1 MIGLIKAAEAMVKCL
16 ENEGVKV
23 VFGYPGAAICP
34 FYDELTHSDIHHVL
48 VRREDNA
55 GHAANGY
62 ARISGKPAVC
72 IATSGPGATNLLTAI
87 ATAYADSVPLICI
100 TGQVSTDQIGCDVFQ
115 EVDITGAAEPFV
127 KNSYLIKNASQLPR
141 IFKEAFYIAG
151 SGRNGPVLIDV
162 PVDIQQT
169 MIEFSYPEKVELRTY
184 KPTVKGNSFQIKKVC
199 EALKTSER
207 PLICAGGG
215 VISAKA
221 CGELRELA
229 EKTRIP
235 VVSTM
240 MGLGIFPSEHP
251 LYMGML
257 GMHGVKTANEAVSKC
272 DTMILIGARV
282 GDRAVRSPKFLA
294 KTTKII
300 HIDVDPAEIGK
311 NIPAHIPLVGD
322 CKHILKELTEK
333 LGSAE
338 RADWLA
344 ELSEVKNAVPE
355 EDETEGYVNP
365 KMFIRKLSAKLPDD
379 TICVADVGQNQ
390 IWTCNNFRFKRG
402 RFLTSGGMGTMGYS
416 IPAAVGAKF
425 ASPDSEVV
433 AVCGDG
439 SFQMQMMELATIV
452 QEKIPVKIILMRN
465 NRLGMVRELQT
476 NLYKDNQ
483 TAVHIADGNPD
494 FVALAKSYGIR
505 AERVCTMAEA
515 EAAIENLCSAKEPYL
530 LECNVWRNE
539 STL

>member
-184 KPTVKGNSFQIKKVC
+184 TPTVKGNSFQIKKVC

>member
-127 KNSYLIKNASQLPR
+127 KNSYLIKDASQLPR

-282 GDRAVRSPKFLA
+282 GDRAVSSPKFLA

-530 LECNVWRNE
+530 LECNEWRNE

>member
-1 MIGLIKAAEAMVKCL
+1 MIKAAEAMVKCL

-127 KNSYLIKNASQLPR
+127 KNSYLIKDASQLPR

-282 GDRAVRSPKFLA
+282 GDRAVSSPKFLA

>member
-127 KNSYLIKNASQLPR
+127 KNSYLIKDASQLPR

-215 VISAKA
+215 
-221 CGELRELA
+221 L
-229 EKTRIP
+229 
-235 VVSTM
+235 
-240 MGLGIFPSEHP
+240 
-251 LYMGML
+251 
-257 GMHGVKTANEAVSKC
+257 
-272 DTMILIGARV
+272 
-282 GDRAVRSPKFLA
+282 FLQ
-294 KTTKII
+294 K
-300 HIDVDPAEIGK
+300 
-311 NIPAHIPLVGD
+311 
-322 CKHILKELTEK
+322 
-333 LGSAE
+333 
-338 RADWLA
+338 
-344 ELSEVKNAVPE
+344 
-355 EDETEGYVNP
+355 
-365 KMFIRKLSAKLPDD
+365 
-379 TICVADVGQNQ
+379 
-390 IWTCNNFRFKRG
+390 
-402 RFLTSGGMGTMGYS
+402 
-416 IPAAVGAKF
+416 
-425 ASPDSEVV
+425 
-433 AVCGDG
+433 
-439 SFQMQMMELATIV
+439 
-452 QEKIPVKIILMRN
+452 
-465 NRLGMVRELQT
+465 
-476 NLYKDNQ
+476 
-483 TAVHIADGNPD
+483 
-494 FVALAKSYGIR
+494 
-505 AERVCTMAEA
+505 
-515 EAAIENLCSAKEPYL
+515 
-530 LECNVWRNE
+530 
-539 STL
+539 

>member
-127 KNSYLIKNASQLPR
+127 KNSYLIKDASQLPR

-402 RFLTSGGMGTMGYS
+402 RFLTSGGHYGVLHTCGGGS
-416 IPAAVGAKF
+416 K
-425 ASPDSEVV
+425 
-433 AVCGDG
+433 VCL
-439 SFQMQMMELATIV
+439 SRF
-452 QEKIPVKIILMRN
+452 
-465 NRLGMVRELQT
+465 
-476 NLYKDNQ
+476 
-483 TAVHIADGNPD
+483 
-494 FVALAKSYGIR
+494 
-505 AERVCTMAEA
+505 
-515 EAAIENLCSAKEPYL
+515 
-530 LECNVWRNE
+530 
-539 STL
+539 